1 MAGISVF
8 VAFFA
13 LLSCL
18 SVQGEKKKMKK
29 RISWGL
35 MFNLFRQY
43 CFSIRGQS
51 QNNLM
56 PYFIYTPDSGM
67 SEFN

>member
-1 MAGISVF
+1 MAGISGACLVF

-13 LLSCL
+13 LLFRP
-18 SVQGEKKKMKK
+18 EKKK
-29 RISWGL
+29 RSSGL
-35 MFNLFRQY
+35 LTFNLFRQY

-56 PYFIYTPDSGM
+56 PYFIYTTDPGM
-67 SEFN
+67 SGFN